1 MNEKSVVVNVFGLNF
16 NVTNCL
22 GGTLVAIA
30 VFFLVWYLGR
40 NVSLKPNKKQNLL
53 EYMIDFTNGIV
64 KDNVADVDAQKH
76 LSLYAFTLFMFIFF
90 MNQLGLFFE
99 FSINDHILVKSP
111 TANPLITMTMAM
123 MTLLLSYNFGV
134 QRFGAKGYFA
144 NYAKP
149 VGFLLPINII
159 EEFTNFLTLSLRL
172 YGNIYAG
179 EVLLTLIGNRFAKS
193 AGWVTVIASVPLTL
207 IWQGFSVFIG
217 SIQAYVFVTLS
228 MVYIGKKVTEE

>member
-1 MNEKSVVVNVFGLNF
+1 VGEKSVVRNLFGLNF
-16 NVTNCL
+16 NITNCF

-30 VFFLVWYLGR
+30 VFALVYYLAKK
-40 NVSLKPNKKQNLL
+40 VTLKPNKRQNVL
-53 EYMIDFTNGIV
+53 EYLIDFTNGIV
-64 KDNVADVDAQKH
+64 KDNVEDKDAQKH
-76 LSLYAFTLFMFIFF
+76 LSLYAFTLFMFVFF

-123 MTLLLSYNFGV
+123 MTLLLSYNFGIK
-134 QRFGAKGYFA
+134 RFGAKGYFG

-179 EVLLTLIGNRFAKS
+179 EVLLTLIGGRFAKS
-193 AGWVTVIASVPLTL
+193 AGWFTIIASVPLTL

>member
-1 MNEKSVVVNVFGLNF
+1 MKTQRLISSYDE
-16 NVTNCL
+16 
-22 GGTLVAIA
+22 
-30 VFFLVWYLGR
+30 
-40 NVSLKPNKKQNLL
+40 
-53 EYMIDFTNGIV
+53 
-64 KDNVADVDAQKH
+64 
-76 LSLYAFTLFMFIFF
+76 
-90 MNQLGLFFE
+90 
-99 FSINDHILVKSP
+99 INDIFCGKIDGK
-111 TANPLITMTMAM
+111 N
-123 MTLLLSYNFGV
+123 
-134 QRFGAKGYFA
+134 GYFA

-179 EVLLTLIGNRFAKS
+179 EVLLTLIGGRFAKS
-193 AGWVTVIASVPLTL
+193 AGWFTVIASVPLTL

>member
-1 MNEKSVVVNVFGLNF
+1 MGEKSVVVNFLGLNF
-16 NVTNCL
+16 NITNCL

-30 VFFLVWYLGR
+30 VFALVFYLSR
-40 NVSLKPNKKQNLL
+40 KVTLKPGKKQNML
-53 EYMIDFTNGIV
+53 EYLIDFTNNIV
-64 KDNVADVDAQKH
+64 KDNVEDKDAQKH
-76 LSLYAFTLFMFIFF
+76 LSLYAFTLFLFVFM

-123 MTLLLSYNFGV
+123 MTLLLAFNFGV
-134 QRFGAKGYFA
+134 QKYGFKGYIS

-149 VGFLLPINII
+149 VGFLFPINLI

-179 EVLLTLIGNRFAKS
+179 EVLLTLIGGRLAKS
-193 AGWVTVIASVPLTL
+193 GGLWTVIASAPLTL

-228 MVYIGKKVTEE
+228 MVYIGNKVTQE